1 MNLHLGELE
10 TLSQGPAELLGGDRG
25 RQIAATMVKSA
36 SQWSRRDLGIF
47 VGMVAL
53 LIVSIQHGFGI
64 PVGMLLL
71 CVAPFVFGRDKW
83 DGEVSAY
90 SVMNSDGRR
99 IAGTFTA
106 EQFDAQLR
114 GGPRPDDAPAAATM
128 PRAPEPDRPAAPED
142 PAARRRL
149 ALEAAERRA
158 KAAAAAS

>member
-1 MNLHLGELE
+1 
-10 TLSQGPAELLGGDRG
+10 
-25 RQIAATMVKSA
+25 MVRSA
-36 SQWSRRDLGIF
+36 SQWSARDLGLA
-47 VGMVAL
+47 GAMVA
-53 LIVSIQHGFGI
+53 VQA
-64 PVGMLLL
+64 VGVRYGLGVPSGLLL
-71 CVAPFVFGRDKW
+71 LSVAPFVFGRRKW

-90 SVMNSDGRR
+90 SVCNDDGRR

-106 EQFDAQLR
+106 EQFDAQRR